1 MIVDVYGNATSLA
14 GASAARH
21 WDETVEAILAHARSA
36 PDQLACT
43 IAADPLFAQVH
54 AVKGILLLTLA
65 RRELVAQAETCLAD
79 ARAAAAQRPPLAREQ
94 LYFEALQFWLDGEPA
109 RATDVFEGLLADW
122 PRDALA
128 FKLCQAIRFMIGDTV
143 GMARVG
149 QSALSAFAD
158 RSPAAGYVRGCQAFA
173 LEELGHLAEAEAMG
187 REAVVLAPRDAWGRH
202 AVAHCFE
209 MTGRARDGVAWL
221 SHSQSWEHCSNFG
234 FHLHWHMALFQL
246 ELGAIDAV
254 LDLYDT
260 AVRAVQT
267 DDFRDLANAASLLQ
281 RLELEGVDV
290 GHRWEELALIA
301 EGRVADRRLVFAD
314 LHYMLA
320 LLGAGR
326 ETAAATIAEN
336 LVRDSAAAARMM
348 HASPTRPERGPHRA
362 SSPSAAAIMLKP
374 PACCARPR
382 RTGYGPA
389 APMPSATSSSS
400 SAWKAWCA
408 PASSPRPRPCCTSA
422 LRRVAGIIVSPPAG
436 SAALPPAARRARAS
450 ARCWS
455 RAAPP
460 RRITEAV
467 HRAVLSRGK
476 S

>member
-1 MIVDVYGNATSLA
+1 MITDAYGNATSLA
-14 GASAARH
+14 SENAARH
-21 WDETVEAILAHARSA
+21 WNETVEAVLAHARSA
-36 PDQLACT
+36 PDELAST
-43 IAADPLFAQVH
+43 LAADPLFAQAH

-65 RRELVAQAETCLAD
+65 RRELVAQAEACLAN
-79 ARAAAAQRPPLAREQ
+79 ARASAAQRPPLARER

-109 RATDVFEGLLADW
+109 HAADVFEGLLADW

-128 FKLCQAIRFMIGDTV
+128 FKLCQAIRFMIGDAV

-149 QSALSAFAD
+149 QSTLAAFSD
-158 RSPAAGYVRGCQAFA
+158 GSPAAGYVRGCQAFA

-187 REAVVLAPRDAWGRH
+187 REAVVLAPRDAWGLH

-209 MTGRARDGVAWL
+209 MTGRAQDGVTWL
-221 SHSQSWEHCSNFG
+221 SHSRSWEHCNNFG

-246 ELGAIDAV
+246 ELGAVDAV

-290 GHRWEELALIA
+290 GGRWEELALIA

-336 LVRDSAAAARMM
+336 LVRDSRRGGSHDARVADETGARTAQGVIAFRRGDYAEAARLLRAAAPSRVKAGGSNAQRDVFEQLCLESLVRSGEFAQAETLLRQRLMARGG
-348 HASPTRPERGPHRA
+348 HNRFAAGRLARLAAGRETSARLGALLVAS
-362 SSPSAAAIMLKP
+362 SAAA
-374 PACCARPR
+374 
-382 RTGYGPA
+382 T
-389 APMPSATSSSS
+389 
-400 SAWKAWCA
+400 
-408 PASSPRPRPCCTSA
+408 
-422 LRRVAGIIVSPPAG
+422 
-436 SAALPPAARRARAS
+436 
-450 ARCWS
+450 
-455 RAAPP
+455 
-460 RRITEAV
+460 
-467 HRAVLSRGK
+467 HH
-476 S
+476 